1 MSSALHLPA
10 IDPSTLPVRNGSTY
24 PTVFAERVLPREK
37 RALGNAAGLTKI
49 GVNLTTLCLS
59 LQIPIHLL
67 QPFLV
72 DCSKVRIPLS
82 EALVVEDQE
91 NSFATHDHGRQPV
104 ALSP

>member
-1 MSSALHLPA
+1 MGEGVEQNQ
-10 IDPSTLPVRNGSTY
+10 TWGS
-24 PTVFAERVLPREK
+24 VV
-37 RALGNAAGLTKI
+37 
-49 GVNLTTLCLS
+49 GVNLTTLCLR